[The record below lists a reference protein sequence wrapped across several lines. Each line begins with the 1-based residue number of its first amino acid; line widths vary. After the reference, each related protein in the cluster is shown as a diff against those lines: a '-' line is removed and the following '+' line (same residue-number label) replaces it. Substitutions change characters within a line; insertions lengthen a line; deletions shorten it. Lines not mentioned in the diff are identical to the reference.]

1 MKKLLIFAVFFSFF
15 SYSQEGISDYL
26 LVEKDSA
33 SFYTFT
39 KEGVY
44 FSSFDENDALDYRLR
59 PYSKPLPKT
68 FKDVPTNTF
77 SAINLNGIV
86 YLLYPGG
93 GILYQYSNGAIERID
108 ESFPHRNQFA
118 GFFFAYNSELYLLG
132 GYGYWASKEFL
143 TKFNFE
149 SRSWEVVY
157 LSGEAPKGG
166 INQGSFLKV
175 KNSVYVFDFFSTQPE
190 SLIDKK
196 NAFLYELNLSKSLW
210 VKKGRLSAPSPTVS
224 IEDAFLSVRTKYGS
238 SLFERAEHTSAFRIV
253 DPLKNIVK
261 IYSAENELSKLSK
274 NSIFV
279 GSKIVYASKS
289 ADNKS
294 YKVAFADINRY
305 PAVSVQKHIL
315 DNQGLFLKYI
325 AYSSVFLTFLV
336 LFLYAFFK
344 NRDTLY
350 SLSDQSLFNEKG
362 LVFVSIEE
370 KKILSLFIRSSVVE
384 NNVLLELFSDESKS
398 FDAIIKRKNKAIKDL
413 NERFNEV
420 FNQDLIFKTSDKH
433 DSRQVIYSLAPKTQ
447 LIKEI
452 KDSSGS

>member
-1 MKKLLIFAVFFSFF
+1 MKKLLIFAVSFSFF
-15 SYSQEGISDYL
+15 SYSQEGIADYL

-44 FSSFDENDALDYRLR
+44 FSSFDENNALDYRYR
-59 PYSKPLPKT
+59 PYRKPPPKT
-68 FKDVPTNTF
+68 FKDLPTNTF
-77 SAINLNGIV
+77 SAINLNGVV

-93 GILYQYSNGAIERID
+93 GVLYQYANGAIERID

-118 GFFFAYNSELYLLG
+118 GFFFAFNNELYLLG

-149 SRSWEVVY
+149 SRSWEVVS

-166 INQGSFLKV
+166 INQGSFLKA

-210 VKKGRLSAPSPTVS
+210 AKKGRLSAPSPVAS
-224 IEDAFLSVRTKYGS
+224 IEESFLSVRTRYGS
-238 SLFERAEHTSAFRIV
+238 SLFERAEHTSVFRII

-279 GSKIVYASKS
+279 GSKIVYASQS

-294 YKVAFADINRY
+294 YKVAFADINSY
-305 PAVSVQKHIL
+305 PAVDEKKHIL

-325 AYSSVFLTFLV
+325 VYSSVFLALLV

-362 LVFVSIEE
+362 LIFISIEE
-370 KKILSLFIRSSVVE
+370 KKILSLFLLSSVVE

-413 NERFNEV
+413 NERFKEA

-447 LIKEI
+447 LIKET
-452 KDSSGS
+452 KGSSAS

>member
-1 MKKLLIFAVFFSFF
+1 MKKLLISVVFFSFF

-26 LVEKDSA
+26 LVEKDSV

-44 FSSFDENDALDYRLR
+44 FSSFDENNAINSRYTK
-59 PYSKPLPKT
+59 YSKPPPKT

-77 SAINLNGIV
+77 SALNLNEVV

-132 GYGYWASKEFL
+132 GYGYWTSKNFL

-149 SRSWEVVY
+149 SRSWEAVS

-166 INQGSFLKV
+166 INQGSFLIA

-190 SLIDKK
+190 SLVDRK
-196 NAFLYELNLSKSLW
+196 NDFLYELNLSRSLW
-210 VKKGRLSAPSPTVS
+210 IKKGRLSASSPVSS
-224 IEDAFLSVRTKYGS
+224 IEEAFGSVRAKYGY
-238 SLFERAEHTSAFRIV
+238 SLFERAQHTSTFRII
-253 DPLKNIVK
+253 DPLKNVVK
-261 IYSAENELSKLSK
+261 IYSAENELSRLSK
-274 NSIFV
+274 NSVFV
-279 GSKIVYASKS
+279 GAKIVYASQS

-294 YKVAFADINRY
+294 YKVAYADINSY
-305 PAVSVQKHIL
+305 PVISVQKHIL
-315 DNQGLFLKYI
+315 DSQDLFLKYI
-325 AYSSVFLTFLV
+325 LYSSVFLALLV

-362 LVFVSIEE
+362 LILVSIEE
-370 KKILSLFIRSSVVE
+370 KKMLSLFLRSSVVE
-384 NNVLLELFSDESKS
+384 NNVLLQLFSDESKS
-398 FDAIIKRKNKAIKDL
+398 FDAIVKRKNKAIKDL
-413 NERFNEV
+413 NVRFNEV
-420 FNQDLIFKTSDKH
+420 FNHNLIYKRTDEL
-433 DSRQVIYSLAPKTQ
+433 DSRQVVYSLAPKTS
-447 LIKEI
+447 LLKEL
-452 KDSSGS
+452 

>member
-1 MKKLLIFAVFFSFF
+1 MKKLLIFVVFFSFF
-15 SYSQEGISDYL
+15 SYSQEEVSDYL

-33 SFYTFT
+33 SFYAFT

-44 FSSFDENDALDYRLR
+44 FYSFDENNTLNYRYR
-59 PYSKPLPKT
+59 PYSKPLPET

-77 SAINLNGIV
+77 SATNLNGDV

-93 GILYQYSNGAIERID
+93 GILYQYTNGAIERID

-118 GFFFAYNSELYLLG
+118 GFFFDYNSELYLLG

-149 SRSWEVVY
+149 SKSWEVVS

-166 INQGSFLKV
+166 INQGSFLKA
-175 KNSVYVFDFFSTQPE
+175 KNFVYVFDFFSTQPE

-210 VKKGRLSAPSPTVS
+210 VKKGRLSAPSPAVS
-224 IEDAFLSVRTKYGS
+224 IEEAFLTVRAKYGS
-238 SLFERAEHTSAFRIV
+238 SLFERAEHSSAFRII
-253 DPLKNIVK
+253 DPLKNVVK
-261 IYSAENELSKLSK
+261 ICSAENELSKLSK

-294 YKVAFADINRY
+294 YKVAFADINSY
-305 PAVSVQKHIL
+305 PAISVQKHIL

-325 AYSSVFLTFLV
+325 AYSSVFLTLLV

-350 SLSDQSLFNEKG
+350 SLSDKSLFNEKG
-362 LVFVSIEE
+362 LIVVSIEE
-370 KKILSLFIRSSVVE
+370 KKILSLFVRSSVVE
-384 NNVLLELFSDESKS
+384 NNVLLGLFSDESKS

-420 FNQDLIFKTSDKH
+420 FNQDLIFKTPDKS
-433 DSRQVIYSLAPKTQ
+433 DSRQVVYSLAPKTQ
-447 LIKEI
+447 LINEAEGY
-452 KDSSGS
+452 SAS